1 MAIRLAVSALALF
14 LSACATQTPV
24 VRTEYQRVEVPVSV
38 RAVAPQALLA
48 TIPVPPELKF
58 VSPDDPRASSAL
70 TVEGEAAL
78 TEWVNEYVA
87 RIAAWRAWSAP

>member
-1 MAIRLAVSALALF
+1 MALRLVISALALL
-14 LSACATQTPV
+14 LSACATQAPV

-48 TIPVPPELKF
+48 PIPVPPELTF

-70 TVEGEAAL
+70 TAEGEAAL
-78 TEWVNEYVA
+78 TELVNEYVA
-87 RIAAWRAWSAP
+87 RIAAWNAWATH